1 MDSEQKNLD
10 SRLNTIYKAKD
21 DLVMKQEEREGERLR
36 IAEREED
43 IRRKAISDE
52 LRKEDDMRAR
62 QSKELSVHEK
72 RAEELLQKQLD
83 MRKQNKDI
91 AKTLQAVYEEKQK
104 VQREIAY
111 ADKMAREERDN
122 SLQWE
127 KKETSKLDYERK
139 YLTAETE
146 KRR

>member
-1 MDSEQKNLD
+1 
-10 SRLNTIYKAKD
+10 
-21 DLVMKQEEREGERLR
+21 
-36 IAEREED
+36 
-43 IRRKAISDE
+43 
-52 LRKEDDMRAR
+52 MRAR